1 MRGCGEVE
9 QRFHPSV
16 LGPGPV
22 DSPPQRQNKLAKRA
36 GACSSNGERDSD
48 PASPMTYA
56 TGNQPRPWRG
66 WSAGGPRAIWHP
78 RLLHGRQQPVVR
90 WRGAAL
96 PPGRAPVR
104 KTTRAEWRADIPRGI
119 TYRTSHVAGA
129 VEANGLVPLGLCGHC
144 GRVSQQVPLQSRT
157 GRNPAAR
164 RYSVYVEIVPSSP
177 VYPMPVYK
185 LGLIVSTRSHIRVM
199 RAQI

>member
-1 MRGCGEVE
+1 ME
-9 QRFHPSV
+9 QRFHWSNDLRHWKIV
-16 LGPGPV
+16 LA
-22 DSPPQRQNKLAKRA
+22 LAGLVSGHPLSTLAPTAAATRGNRYINERA
-36 GACSSNGERDSD
+36 K
-48 PASPMTYA
+48 PA
-56 TGNQPRPWRG
+56 TG
-66 WSAGGPRAIWHP
+66 
-78 RLLHGRQQPVVR
+78 QQSVVR
-90 WRGAAL
+90 RRVAAL

-104 KTTRAEWRADIPRGI
+104 KNTRAEWRADIPRGR
-119 TYRTSHVAGA
+119 TFRTSHVATA

-157 GRNPAAR
+157 GRNPAVR

-185 LGLIVSTRSHIRVM
+185 LGLIVSTRSHIRVV

>member
-1 MRGCGEVE
+1 M
-9 QRFHPSV
+9 
-16 LGPGPV
+16 GPTHGQVCCRP
-22 DSPPQRQNKLAKRA
+22 
-36 GACSSNGERDSD
+36 NGERDSD

-104 KTTRAEWRADIPRGI
+104 KTTRAEWRADIPRGR
-119 TYRTSHVAGA
+119 TFRTSHVAGA

-157 GRNPAAR
+157 GRNPAVR